1 MSDTPRKKDN
11 PILPDRQPE
20 ERPLFIIMA
29 IMSFLTALTV
39 LIGLMGF
46 RLSHSWQQDLAGTM
60 TIQVLEAP
68 DPLDPDPGP
77 KIVDIIKDI
86 SPRHSVSVVSQT
98 ESRQLLRPWIGD
110 LDLPDDLALPAL
122 VRLDALKSDHLSQLQ
137 ERLDAEG
144 FVVDI
149 DDHSVWRKNIQRT
162 WRAVQIALVLII
174 IIIMAASTFI
184 SSYATQS
191 VLRARQNII
200 DVLSHVGARENYVA
214 QLFISRFGSLGLK
227 AACLGTVLALL
238 AVLVLGLFSGF
249 MSTDLRSILG
259 PKVSDLIFLAILAIV
274 MGLISGATAGHITLS
289 KLRADRLKL

>member
-1 MSDTPRKKDN
+1 MSAAPRNKEN

-20 ERPLFIIMA
+20 ERPLFVIMT

-46 RLSHSWQQDLAGTM
+46 RLSASWQQDLAGTM

-77 KIVDIIKDI
+77 KIVDMIKDI
-86 SPRHSVSVVSQT
+86 APRHTVSVVTQS

-110 LDLPDDLALPAL
+110 LELPDDLALPAL
-122 VRLDALKSDHLSQLQ
+122 VRLDALNSDQLSQL
-137 ERLDAEG
+137 RNKINADG
-144 FVVDI
+144 FVVEI
-149 DDHSVWRKNIQRT
+149 DDHSVWRKNIQRS
-162 WRAVQIALVLII
+162 WRAVQFALVLII
-174 IIIMAASTFI
+174 IIILAASIFI

-200 DVLSHVGARENYVA
+200 DVLSHVGARDNYVA

-227 AACLGTVLALL
+227 AACVGTVLALIS
-238 AVLVLGLFSGF
+238 VLVLGLFTGFVSSGVK
-249 MSTDLRSILG
+249 SILG

-274 MGLISGATAGHITLS
+274 MGLISGATAGHITYS

>member
-1 MSDTPRKKDN
+1 MSDTSRKKDN

-77 KIVDIIKDI
+77 KIVDMIKDI
-86 SPRHSVSVVSQT
+86 SPRHTVSVVSQT

-162 WRAVQIALVLII
+162 WRAVQVALVLII